1 MKKKVKVYPSQVEDY
16 LKENGVT
23 TIRELAVHFECTPT
37 TIRRK
42 LAVLREDGRPV
53 LPSVKGIILA
63 EKIQDEDM
71 ATLVLKSAY
80 WLVRTLM
87 SLARIAS
94 ITKKPL
100 LQAKKVKA
108 LSVDDRK
115 QLRQTLLMLTHTI
128 DLVEIEEEFA
138 PKQIEIQGN

>member
-1 MKKKVKVYPSQVEDY
+1 MKKKSRIYPSQVEDF

-23 TIRELAVHFECTPT
+23 TIGALAAYFECTPT
-37 TIRRK
+37 TIRKKLNALRK
-42 LAVLREDGRPV
+42 EGKPV

-71 ATLVLKSAY
+71 ASLVLKSAI

-94 ITKKPL
+94 ITRKPL
-100 LQAKKVKA
+100 LQAKKIKA
-108 LSVDDRK
+108 LSTEDRK
-115 QLRQTLLMLTHTI
+115 QLRQTLLMITHSI
-128 DLVEIEEEFA
+128 DMVEIDEELS
-138 PKQIEIQGN
+138 PQQLSM

>member
-1 MKKKVKVYPSQVEDY
+1 MKKKSKIYPSQVEDF

-23 TIRELAVHFECTPT
+23 TIGELAAYFECTPN

-42 LAVLREDGRPV
+42 LAILREEGAPV
-53 LPSVKGIILA
+53 LPTNRGIILA
-63 EKIQDEDM
+63 NKVQGEDM
-71 ATLVLKSAY
+71 AILVLKSAY

-100 LQAKKVKA
+100 LEARKIKA
-108 LSVDDRK
+108 LSPEDRK
-115 QLRQTLLMLTHTI
+115 QLRQTLLMITHSI
-128 DLVEIEEEFA
+128 DMVEIDEELS
-138 PKQIEIQGN
+138 PHQLKM

>member
-1 MKKKVKVYPSQVEDY
+1 MKKKLRIYPSQVEDF

-23 TIRELAVHFECTPT
+23 TIGELATHFECTPT
-37 TIRRK
+37 TIRKK
-42 LAVLREDGRPV
+42 LNILREEGAPV
-53 LPSVKGIILA
+53 LPSPKGIILA
-63 EKIQDEDM
+63 EKIQGEEM

-100 LQAKKVKA
+100 LQAKRIKA
-108 LSVDDRK
+108 LSAEDRK
-115 QLRQTLLMLTHTI
+115 QLRQTLFMITHSI
-128 DLVEIEEEFA
+128 DMVEIDEELS
-138 PKQIEIQGN
+138 PHQLRM